1 MFFCSR
7 AALRAP
13 TALSLVLLAACSG
26 TASEPSQPVS
36 PPAAPTAAPSQQ
48 AAAPVA
54 KSAPAASSESAG
66 GLVWE
71 GKAPLV
77 KRAPKNSMRAGE
89 YGLEFDPQAELTVF
103 YFGADQ
109 GGSVD
114 ANIARWLGQFT
125 QPDGS
130 NTADKAVREQRAIG
144 GVTVTTIETT
154 GTFGGGMAMP
164 GAQATGA
171 VPEAMLLGAIANG
184 PKGPVFFKLVGGRSS
199 VERAREGFNSLLES
213 IRIDPALVP

>member
-7 AALRAP
+7 AGLRVP

-26 TASEPSQPVS
+26 SASEPSQAVS
-36 PPAAPTAAPSQQ
+36 TPAVSQEP
-48 AAAPVA
+48 AAPVA
-54 KSAPAASSESAG
+54 KSAPLASFESAG

-114 ANIARWLGQFT
+114 ANLTRWLGQFT

-130 NTADKAVREQRAIG
+130 NTADKAVRDELNVG
-144 GVTVTTIETT
+144 GVAVTTIETT
-154 GTFGGGMAMP
+154 GTFSGGMAMP
-164 GAQATGA
+164 GAAGA
-171 VPEAMLLGAIANG
+171 ALPEAMLLGAIAKG
-184 PKGPVFFKLVGGRSS
+184 PQGPVFFKLVGPRVS
-199 VERAREGFNSLLES
+199 VERARDAFRALLDSLK
-213 IRIDPALVP
+213 IDPKLVP